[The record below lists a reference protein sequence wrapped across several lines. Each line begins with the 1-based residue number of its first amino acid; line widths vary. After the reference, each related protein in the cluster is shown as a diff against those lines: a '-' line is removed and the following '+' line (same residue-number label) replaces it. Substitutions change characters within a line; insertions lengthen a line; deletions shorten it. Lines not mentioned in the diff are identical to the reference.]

1 MSSRGTHPV
10 SAMVSCAHMKH
21 ESERLCSKAG
31 LKTQADNLVSQF
43 WSVGSR
49 RGLLVKMNCP
59 SVAMPRLGSRLVV
72 EARLFGPALFE
83 AAKLKTL
90 FLGADKEHPDE
101 LPRIYTLTHSDI
113 TSKITLAIS
122 SEINKAQ
129 LKGWYSKLQ
138 RDEVVAEWKRVQ
150 GKMSLHV
157 HCHISGGNFLHNL
170 IANLRFY
177 IFRKELPVVL
187 EAFRHGDEE
196 LLKTYPDL
204 DNAMVWVYFHS
215 NVKEYNR
222 VECWGPLVEAAKSAS
237 EEAKEAIHHAMEE
250 MERQWPKQLWPGKVC
265 DEPCECCSRH
275 GTVIPLPKSFD
286 LLQEEQKRQQEGSP
300 S

>member
-1 MSSRGTHPV
+1 MAVRPLPV
-10 SAMVSCAHMKH
+10 AAPK
-21 ESERLCSKAG
+21 
-31 LKTQADNLVSQF
+31 
-43 WSVGSR
+43 
-49 RGLLVKMNCP
+49 P
-59 SVAMPRLGSRLVV
+59 VV

-83 AAKLKTL
+83 AAKLKVL
-90 FLGADKEHPDE
+90 FLGADKGHPDE
-101 LPRIYTLTHSDI
+101 QQPRIYTLTHSDV

-122 SEINKAQ
+122 REINKAQ
-129 LKGWYSKLQ
+129 LKGWYSRLQ

-196 LLKTYPDL
+196 LLKAYPDL

-222 VECWGPLVEAAKSAS
+222 VECWGPLVEAAKSAG
-237 EEAKEAIHHAMEE
+237 EEAKEAIHHAIDEIE
-250 MERQWPKQLWPGKVC
+250 KQWPKKLWPGKIC
-265 DEPCECCSRH
+265 EEPCVCCSRQS
-275 GTVIPLPKSFD
+275 VIPLPKSFD
-286 LLQEEQKRQQEGSP
+286 ELLQEEQATP
-300 S
+300 

>member
-1 MSSRGTHPV
+1 M
-10 SAMVSCAHMKH
+10 
-21 ESERLCSKAG
+21 
-31 LKTQADNLVSQF
+31 SQF
-43 WSVGSR
+43 WSVDSCR
-49 RGLLVKMNCP
+49 VLRLKAAVRPLP
-59 SVAMPRLGSRLVV
+59 VAARKPVV

-83 AAKLKTL
+83 AAKLKVL
-90 FLGADKEHPDE
+90 FLGADKGHPDE
-101 LPRIYTLTHSDI
+101 QQPRIYTLTHSDV

-122 SEINKAQ
+122 REINKAQ
-129 LKGWYSKLQ
+129 LKGWYSRLQ

-196 LLKTYPDL
+196 LLKAYPDL

-222 VECWGPLVEAAKSAS
+222 VECWGPLVEAAKSAG
-237 EEAKEAIHHAMEE
+237 EEAKEAIHHAIDEIE
-250 MERQWPKQLWPGKVC
+250 KQWPKKLWPGKIC
-265 DEPCECCSRH
+265 EEPCECCSRQS
-275 GTVIPLPKSFD
+275 VIPLPKSFD
-286 LLQEEQKRQQEGSP
+286 ELLQEEQATS
-300 S
+300 

>member
-1 MSSRGTHPV
+1 
-10 SAMVSCAHMKH
+10 
-21 ESERLCSKAG
+21 
-31 LKTQADNLVSQF
+31 
-43 WSVGSR
+43 
-49 RGLLVKMNCP
+49 
-59 SVAMPRLGSRLVV
+59 V

-215 NVKEYNR
+215 NVKDYNR

-250 MERQWPKQLWPGKVC
+250 MEKQWPKQLWPGKVC